1 MTSDPSASFPGRTLK
16 KDPKSPRTLFSS
28 VMSVLATLCAIL
40 ALIPL
45 IAVLSYVLVQGFQYL
60 NLDLFFKLPPA
71 PLMKGGGF
79 GNAFVG
85 TITTV
90 GLASLISIPF
100 GVLAAIYLAEFARDT
115 QFAYWINFFTN
126 VLSGVP
132 SIVIG
137 VFAYA
142 LVVVR
147 TGTFSAV
154 AAAVALAV
162 LMLPTI
168 VRTATE
174 ALEAVPRDYR
184 QAAVGLGATRIQTT
198 LGVVLPAAIPAI
210 LTGVMLAIARAA
222 GETAP
227 VLFTA
232 LFNQFWNKGASLNP
246 LAINPYQFATQGVWE
261 PTATMSMLVY
271 NFSTVPYK
279 NQQQLAWVGALVLVA
294 MVLITSIAA
303 RSLTR
308 RRVSR

>member
-1 MTSDPSASFPGRTLK
+1 MAGNDLAANSLSGRTLNK
-16 KDPKSPRTLFSS
+16 KPTSPRTLFSS
-28 VMSVLATLCAIL
+28 IMSGVAVLCAVL

-45 IAVLSYVLVQGFQYL
+45 FAVLSYVLVQGFSYL
-60 NLDLFFKLPPA
+60 SLDLFSKLPPP
-71 PLMKGGGF
+71 PLVKGGGF
-79 GNAFVG
+79 GNAFIG
-85 TITTV
+85 TLITV

-100 GVLAAIYLAEFARDT
+100 GVMAAIYLAEFARDT
-115 QFAYWINFFTN
+115 KLAYWINFFTN

-142 LVVVR
+142 LVVIR

-154 AAAVALAV
+154 AGGVALAV

-174 ALEAVPRDYR
+174 ALEAVPRDFR
-184 QAAVGLGATRIQTT
+184 QAAIGLGATRIQTT
-198 LGVVLPAAIPAI
+198 LGIVLPAAVPAI

-227 VLFTA
+227 ILFTA
-232 LFNQFWNKGASLNP
+232 LFNQFWNRP
-246 LAINPYQFATQGVWE
+246 IWQGGLWE

-271 NFSTVPYK
+271 NFSVVPYK
-279 NQQQLAWVGALVLVA
+279 NQQQLAWAGALVLVA
-294 MVLITSIAA
+294 LVLVTSIAA
-303 RSLTR
+303 RFLTR
-308 RRVSR
+308 RRR